1 MFSNCN
7 SVVTIRNRVQ
17 FMIFIV
23 IGWAYALLFAYFSM
37 VVNVWLARRALI
49 ILFRNCNRTWNR
61 IWMLHRCLWSLSWTT
76 AVAFVLP
83 LASQLWIL
91 LMICKVSGVFNL
103 CWNTVVAS
111 ALHLASQYWILLM
124 SCKASGAF
132 IYSLQYEIGFNA
144 CLLRLGMCLIVRLP
158 ATVANARLA
167 WGTLM
172 V

>member
-7 SVVTIRNRVQ
+7 SVLTIRNRVQ

-23 IGWAYALLFAYFSM
+23 IGWAYALLFAYFFMAVS
-37 VVNVWLARRALI
+37 VWLARRALI

-91 LMICKVSGVFNL
+91 IMICKVSGVFNL
-103 CWNTVVAS
+103 CWNTVVEFCWCHVRLLVPLFTHYNTNSGSTHAYYGWAC
-111 ALHLASQYWILLM
+111 ALL
-124 SCKASGAF
+124 SGF
-132 IYSLQYEIGFNA
+132 
-144 CLLRLGMCLIVRLP
+144 LLRLRMLD
-158 ATVANARLA
+158 
-167 WGTLM
+167 
-172 V
+172 